1 MPAVNNKI
9 LLAALLSIQFLIISR
24 VTWAKNKNTMPVV
37 NTAIGP
43 LPYEKLNFVKGI
55 YKKISGPDNC
65 IESEL
70 RMLREPTTGRVFL
83 KSDYG
88 IFIDHLDQRVK
99 NHGEKDCVFS
109 YFNVINANNE
119 LENTEVQSCKE
130 PMSVSNIRTLKI
142 KFDENNI
149 KYVFIAKDPI
159 KNISQKTLCELE
171 RQK

>member
-1 MPAVNNKI
+1 M
-9 LLAALLSIQFLIISR
+9 SI
-24 VTWAKNKNTMPVV
+24 VNKNLLLLQIILICFFGTQTTRAQGRAEMPLV

-65 IESEL
+65 IEGEL
-70 RMLREPTTGRVFL
+70 RMLKEPKTGRVFL

-88 IFIDHLDQRVK
+88 VFIDHLDQRVK
-99 NHGEKDCVFS
+99 NHGEKGCVFS

-119 LENTEVQSCKE
+119 LENTEVQSCNE
-130 PMSVSNIRTLKI
+130 PMTVSNIRTLKI
-142 KFDENNI
+142 KFDENKI